1 MDWLLTLGILFIIIA
16 IIFVILGFIGRV
28 AWTIG
33 KWIIILFII
42 LAIISLILGKPLY

>member
-1 MDWLLTLGILFIIIA
+1 MLGVLFIIIA
-16 IIFVILGFIGRV
+16 VIFLILGFIGRV

-33 KWIIILFII
+33 KWLIIMFII